1 MLRHSAAVPS
11 SDDEKDADRALSEE
25 GRTLAAGV
33 GRAATECGWVPDLT
47 LCSASRRSRET
58 LEVMRRGNP
67 AFGAEGRTIYL
78 GSLYH
83 FASLDGQYRHHL
95 TECVAR
101 ETCPPTE
108 AACERIPEART
119 IMAVGHN
126 KGMEEAVTELCGEDV
141 RLLTATA
148 ALLERDVDAAEENW
162 ERAMSTAGGWRLV
175 AIATPTGVIRK

>member
-1 MLRHSAAVPS
+1 MRIERSRRRDARWRRASAERRVR
-11 SDDEKDADRALSEE
+11 AD
-25 GRTLAAGV
+25 GR
-33 GRAATECGWVPDLT
+33 RNLT

-58 LEVMRRGNP
+58 LEVMRRENP
-67 AFGAEGRTIYL
+67 AFGGEGRTIYL

-101 ETCPPTE
+101 ETCPPEE
-108 AACERIPEART
+108 AACARIPEART

-126 KGMEEAVTELCGEDV
+126 KGMEEAVTELCGEEV

-148 ALLERDVDAAEENW
+148 ALLERAIDTAEETW
-162 ERAMSTAGGWRLV
+162 ERAMSVAGGWRLV
-175 AIATPTGVIRK
+175 AIATPTGVIRR